1 MSRHDT
7 VLLVLLS
14 SVKSFPTCI
23 DGRLF
28 SRRCTEAA
36 AARVGSLDWACD
48 EGSQAFLLLV
58 YVLPISLSFR
68 KPNSLKFKITNNGFG
83 LLNMASTSENLE
95 QSSSGITMTSKSH
108 DQVSSTPSNSP
119 TRKAGKFVTA
129 VRKVYRP
136 LGFQKGYNFP
146 LCKSSPQQTIQMLT
160 KSVIIFGGAMLGFT
174 LARFSYLN
182 IGGSSSSS
190 FKNGSAPG
198 EWYNYRSSHYRIGIT
213 LHLVTIIPAGFLAVF
228 QFIPVIRHKLLLFH
242 RLNGY
247 LLLLLSLLGN
257 IGALMIARRAFG
269 GGLDVQSA
277 VGLLAII
284 TEVSLAMAYVNI
296 KRLQIDQHRAWMLRA
311 WFYFGV
317 IITTR
322 IIMILAALV
331 ISSQNNYSATR
342 PCGEIAYI
350 VSGSSDLENQP
361 PDFTQRY
368 PQCIPGSDTLPV
380 ALKASMTDGD
390 AENVGVALGMGFGMA
405 LWLALFLH
413 GVGVEVYLNLTPRE
427 GERLRMVSYERQ
439 LERGVKNPGSA
450 GFVLERFGDARE
462 WVPTREGVE
471 K

>member
-48 EGSQAFLLLV
+48 EGSQAFLLL
-58 YVLPISLSFR
+58 
-68 KPNSLKFKITNNGFG
+68 FKITNNGFG

-146 LCKSSPQQTIQMLT
+146 LF
-160 KSVIIFGGAMLGFT
+160 IIFGGAMLGFT